1 LWRDR
6 DTTSVARKRIR
17 QGQNFERKTTMT
29 ISATFIPG
37 AGQLTAT
44 GDNLT
49 NTIAFARD
57 PAGTILINAGN
68 IAIVGGTATVANT
81 ATIQAFGQGGND
93 TIALDETNGAL
104 PAAQLFGG
112 AGNDTLTGGSGND
125 QLFGQGGDDILNGKG
140 GNDLLF
146 GGLGNDV
153 LTGGTGDDQVFGQE
167 GDDRMIWNPGD
178 GTDLFEGGAG
188 NDTAEVN
195 GGNGSETFSITSNG
209 TRVRFDRLTPAPFSL
224 DIGTTETLVLNANGG
239 DDVITAGNG
248 LASLIQLKIDG
259 GAGNDTITGGDG
271 NDTLIGGDGNDVI
284 DGGRGNDVAQLG
296 NGDDLFT
303 WDPGEGSDVVEGGA
317 GNDTLAFNGA
327 NVAENIAI
335 SANGSRAKLSR
346 DVGNVTMDLN
356 GVENIQL
363 TARGGADTIAVNDLS
378 KTDVKQVAIDLAS
391 TPGGGTGDTG
401 GR

>member
-1 LWRDR
+1 
-6 DTTSVARKRIR
+6 
-17 QGQNFERKTTMT
+17 MT

-49 NTIAFARD
+49 NTIAFSRD

-178 GTDLFEGGAG
+178 GTDLVEGGAG
-188 NDTAEVN
+188 NGTDEVN
-195 GGNGSETFSITSNG
+195 GGNGSETFSITANG
-209 TRVRFDRLTPAPFSL
+209 TRVRFDRLTPLPSASTSAPRRLWSSTPIAATMSL
-224 DIGTTETLVLNANGG
+224 PPGTAWPASSSSRSTVARETTPSPAATET
-239 DDVITAGNG
+239 T
-248 LASLIQLKIDG
+248 
-259 GAGNDTITGGDG
+259 
-271 NDTLIGGDGNDVI
+271 
-284 DGGRGNDVAQLG
+284 R
-296 NGDDLFT
+296 
-303 WDPGEGSDVVEGGA
+303 
-317 GNDTLAFNGA
+317 
-327 NVAENIAI
+327 
-335 SANGSRAKLSR
+335 
-346 DVGNVTMDLN
+346 
-356 GVENIQL
+356 
-363 TARGGADTIAVNDLS
+363 
-378 KTDVKQVAIDLAS
+378 
-391 TPGGGTGDTG
+391 
-401 GR
+401 